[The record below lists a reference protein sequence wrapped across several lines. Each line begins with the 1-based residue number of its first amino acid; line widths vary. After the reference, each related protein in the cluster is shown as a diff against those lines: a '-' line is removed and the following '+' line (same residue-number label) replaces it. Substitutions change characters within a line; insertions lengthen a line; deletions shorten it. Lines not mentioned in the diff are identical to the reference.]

1 MFTEQTLA
9 LLILA
14 ITLILFIWDRW
25 RYDVVALA
33 VMFLLVITGL
43 VGSTKALSGFGHP
56 AVITVLLALIISRGI
71 RNAGIVNLISHK
83 LRHYIKTPTMHVFT
97 ITASVA
103 VISAFINNVGAIA
116 IMLPVALATAQRM
129 HRSPTFLL
137 MPMAFGSLVGGMA
150 TLIGTPPNIIVSEY
164 RHQTIGSAYGMF
176 DFSIAGIPMVLVS
189 VAALSLI
196 GWRIMPT
203 KRRRSNSSNSVIGKY
218 IMEIRA
224 TDGCKMIGSRLDEL
238 SDKYHEEIKVLGLVR
253 GKDKYIHPAE
263 WRKIGKGDLLIVKSD
278 PSLIQTICAEEEFD
292 IVSRKTAEL
301 KNVSFDEMRL
311 VEAVVAPGSLLANQ
325 SYSTFKK
332 KVSGL
337 ITLMAVSRESR
348 DIRTRLNAI
357 DFHEGDV
364 LLLQGEQSSL
374 DDILQSLGLLL
385 LAERD
390 LTFIQSHKAFL
401 AVAIFALGILS
412 NLLFGLSIPFALLG
426 VVLGFVYFELIPAR
440 ELYLEVE
447 WSVIILLGSMFSLG
461 EALAQTGASQTLAQS
476 LLLLTGDSSHLFV
489 LAMLMLTTM
498 LLTNI
503 INNAATALLMCP
515 IAIEIAEQLQCS
527 PDLTLMAV
535 CISASAAFM
544 TPIGHQSNTLV
555 MGAAGY
561 KFGDFWK
568 LGIIMQLI
576 VLCSALPILLIF
588 WS

>member
-1 MFTEQTLA
+1 
-9 LLILA
+9 
-14 ITLILFIWDRW
+14 
-25 RYDVVALA
+25 
-33 VMFLLVITGL
+33 
-43 VGSTKALSGFGHP
+43 
-56 AVITVLLALIISRGI
+56 
-71 RNAGIVNLISHK
+71 
-83 LRHYIKTPTMHVFT
+83 
-97 ITASVA
+97 
-103 VISAFINNVGAIA
+103 
-116 IMLPVALATAQRM
+116 
-129 HRSPTFLL
+129 
-137 MPMAFGSLVGGMA
+137 
-150 TLIGTPPNIIVSEY
+150 
-164 RHQTIGSAYGMF
+164 
-176 DFSIAGIPMVLVS
+176 
-189 VAALSLI
+189 
-196 GWRIMPT
+196 
-203 KRRRSNSSNSVIGKY
+203 
-218 IMEIRA
+218 
-224 TDGCKMIGSRLDEL
+224 
-238 SDKYHEEIKVLGLVR
+238 
-253 GKDKYIHPAE
+253 
-263 WRKIGKGDLLIVKSD
+263 
-278 PSLIQTICAEEEFD
+278 
-292 IVSRKTAEL
+292 
-301 KNVSFDEMRL
+301 MRL

-401 AVAIFALGILS
+401 AVAIFTLGILS